1 MWKRNKGMRM
11 MWLNRRKLL
20 GGLVSAAAMPLT
32 AGLARSMEPVRQ
44 LTVSK
49 RTLEVKGRAASVYGL
64 TGDDGKPGLELML
77 EQPFRVSLRNAT
89 ATETLIHWHGLTP
102 PIAQDGVPILSQA
115 PLQPGE
121 VSDYEFANRR
131 SGTHWMHSHVGLQE
145 QQLLAAPL
153 IVRET
158 AEPMFDTQEHVVLLH
173 DFTFRDPQEILA
185 ELTGGG
191 GAHAG
196 HAMNQAKMD
205 HSKAGGGTTAM
216 SGMINDVVYDAY
228 LANDRTLEDPEIV
241 QVETGGVLR
250 LRIINGAAASNMWID
265 LGGLTGELIAVDGNA
280 IQPLAGTMFPLAIAQ
295 RADIRLR
302 IPKVGGAF
310 PILFRPENVRART
323 GIILATPGAAI
334 AAQAGDGEEA
344 AAVDLAQELLYRSVA
359 KLREE
364 PVTRTEVVML
374 TGGGPDYVWG
384 LNGKSGMHE
393 TIFSV
398 REGERISVI
407 MHNMTGMAHPMH
419 LHGHY
424 FKVTAIGDIAI
435 DGAIRDVVLVP
446 PSETVTVTFDADNPG
461 TWAFHCHHAY
471 HMNSGMMGT
480 VSYTSAA

>member
-1 MWKRNKGMRM
+1 M
-11 MWLNRRKLL
+11 MMLNRRALL
-20 GGLVSAAAMPLT
+20 GGLAGSALVPLLTGAAGSSET
-32 AGLARSMEPVRQ
+32 VRQ

-49 RTLEVKGRAASVYGL
+49 RILEVKGRAASVCGL
-64 TGDDGKPGLELML
+64 TGQNGKPGLELLL
-77 EQPFRVSLRNAT
+77 EEQFRVALRNDTEA
-89 ATETLIHWHGLTP
+89 ETLIHWHGLTP
-102 PIAQDGVPILSQA
+102 PSAQDGVPILSQA

-121 VSDYEFANRR
+121 TYHYDFRNRR

-158 AEPMFDTQEHVVLLH
+158 AEMLFDTQEHVVLLH

-196 HAMNQAKMD
+196 HAADNSMMD
-205 HSKAGGGTTAM
+205 HSKGASGGGMVMA
-216 SGMINDVVYDAY
+216 GMLNDVVYDAY
-228 LANDRTLEDPEIV
+228 LANDRTLDDPEV
-241 QVETGGVLR
+241 VKVEKGGVLR

-265 LGGLTGELIAVDGNA
+265 LGGLAGELIAVDGNA
-280 IQPLAGTMFPLAIAQ
+280 IHPVTATMFPLAIAQ

-302 IPKVGGAF
+302 IPKEGGAF
-310 PILFRPENVRART
+310 PVMFRPEGVSERT

-334 AAQAGDGEEA
+334 ARQLSEGQVAP
-344 AAVDLAQELLYRSVA
+344 AVDLAQEAAYRAVT

-364 PVTRTEVVML
+364 PIHRTEVVML
-374 TGGGPDYVWG
+374 TGGGADYVWG
-384 LNGKSGMHE
+384 LNGKPGMHE
-393 TIFSV
+393 RVFSV
-398 REGERISVI
+398 REDERISVV

-424 FKVTAIGDIAI
+424 FKITAIGDTAI
-435 DGAIRDVVLVP
+435 DGALRDTVLVP
-446 PSETVTVTFDADNPG
+446 PAQTVTVTFDADNPG
-461 TWAFHCHHAY
+461 TWAFHCHHVY

-480 VSYTSAA
+480 IAYTSAA